1 MSCAL
6 IGVMVGV
13 LKRGVSR
20 CLIVM
25 VSLGWGVIRDDI
37 GPVMNK
43 IRFLGGLYIA
53 ASLVRDIM
61 AVVAFTEVQRISQ
74 EEETEL
80 FDVVFILT
88 IVIAVVDVIF
98 YMWIIDS
105 LNATMEYLEGR
116 SQTSKLLRYLRLR
129 CILLFSILFAAVWSV
144 FGMVNNYD
152 EGIVEDEQGWY
163 VLENVLYFFRFRY
176 LFLVTHCCFGLYV
189 GFLMR
194 QWN

>member
-1 MSCAL
+1 
-6 IGVMVGV
+6 MVGV

-53 ASLVRDIM
+53 SSLVRDIM

-163 VLENVLYFFRFRY
+163 VLENVLYFFRFGY
-176 LFLVTHCCFGLYV
+176 LLL
-189 GFLMR
+189 
-194 QWN
+194 